1 MYDVIADRNA
11 DFQGWLDAH
20 QRGIGASEIAAVMGR
35 HRFMSRL
42 KLWAIKT
49 KRIFPDDLSDNEAV
63 YWGNVLEGTVIE
75 ELQKRTGRDIEPS
88 GTLVQSREH
97 PWMLATVDGW
107 ASMGTVPVEVKTT
120 GGVHIGD
127 WADGAPEYNVWQ
139 LQQQM
144 AVTGTDMAMTAVL
157 VGTYGFRLLWQDVE
171 RDAEKIA
178 EIISW
183 GDWFWGYVERDEPPP
198 IENDIAQADVADT
211 LSKLW
216 AEPKVA
222 GTRIALPLEAAEWD
236 VKLTDTKESI
246 KALDEYK
253 TMLENNI
260 KITIADNEGGVL
272 PDGDGF
278 TYKAQARYNL
288 TLAVGQGR
296 PPVGETTSVL
306 VTPTESTFRVLR
318 RTKGN

>member
-49 KRIFPDDLSDNEAV
+49 GRMFPDDLSDNEAV
-63 YWGNVLEGTVIE
+63 YWGNLLEGTVIE
-75 ELQKRTGRDIEPS
+75 ELQRRTGRDIEPS
-88 GTLVQSREH
+88 GTLVQSADH

-127 WADGAPEYNVWQ
+127 WADGAPDYNVWQ

-144 AVTGTDMAMTAVL
+144 AVTGTSMAMTAVL

-171 RDAEKIA
+171 RDEAMIAKII
-178 EIISW
+178 EW
-183 GDWFWGYVERDEPPP
+183 GDWFWGYVENDEPPP
-198 IENDIAQADVADT
+198 ISDDIAQGDVSNT
-211 LSKLW
+211 LSHLW

-222 GTRIALPLEAAEWD
+222 GTRLALPVEAVEWD
-236 VKLTDTKESI
+236 ARLAETKESI
-246 KALDEYK
+246 KSLDEYK
-253 TMLENNI
+253 TLLENEI
-260 KITIADNEGGVL
+260 KLAIADNEGGVL
-272 PDGDGF
+272 PDGAGY
-278 TYKAQARYNL
+278 TYKGQTRYNL
-288 TLAVGQGR
+288 ALAEGQER
-296 PPVGETTSVL
+296 PPVGVDSTV
-306 VTPTESTFRVLR
+306 VVHPTESAFRVLR
-318 RTKGN
+318 RTKGK